1 MTTSLPDMK
10 REPLLH
16 DSQKYISIIFATNWN
31 LTQLEQHILLFE
43 SVLPFSET
51 GDRFNSCCFFSR
63 WY

>member
-1 MTTSLPDMK
+1 MDT
-10 REPLLH
+10 
-16 DSQKYISIIFATNWN
+16 IFLAQGNMSALFYGHGNMSRNWN